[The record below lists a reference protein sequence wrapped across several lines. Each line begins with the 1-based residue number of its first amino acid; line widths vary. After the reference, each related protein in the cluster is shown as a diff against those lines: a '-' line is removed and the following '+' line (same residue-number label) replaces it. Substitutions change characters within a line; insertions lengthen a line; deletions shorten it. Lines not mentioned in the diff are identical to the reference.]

1 MLQIRHEVFYGKVW
15 VVRIITEKRSN
26 NMVSIGKNHTIN
38 IRLPT
43 NLQREERAKTIRE
56 LIGWA
61 KDRLPLTT
69 KEIKNKDFPVF

>member
-1 MLQIRHEVFYGKVW
+1 
-15 VVRIITEKRSN
+15 
-26 NMVSIGKNHTIN
+26 MVSIGKNHTIN

-61 KDRLPLTT
+61 KDRLPVTT
-69 KEIKNKDFPVF
+69 KEIKNKDFSVF